1 MKTTARESVSLI
13 EKSKDCHMILHAH
26 PFDGGQK
33 NEKQILLDSAAYLF
47 NHSLLSTQKPA

>member
-1 MKTTARESVSLI
+1 MFKKMSFI
-13 EKSKDCHMILHAH
+13 EKSKGCLDISLRAH
-26 PFDGGQK
+26 PLDGGQE